1 MRSVAVA
8 AVSNIVQRSVRLYKA
23 CRSFYTRFDDR
34 FIVQASREA
43 SRPLLRAYTTFVVL
57 GIVLTRSNNFQT
69 CVHLAPTGTRY
80 ILQVDCWGFLFLAHG
95 GIEQARWSC
104 LPLAKLL
111 RMQFVGWCTIVGGH
125 ILSTWSYILSSG
137 RVNVNAIHTSHEP
150 YSIARL
156 IMSNIFDIPYRER
169 ILTRCQNKKTDGA
182 FLSIRTPSI
191 CQSYS
196 ILTF

>member
-8 AVSNIVQRSVRLYKA
+8 AVSNIVTCSVSLYKA
-23 CRSFYTRFDDR
+23 HRSLYTRFDDR
-34 FIVQASREA
+34 FIVQSSVGA
-43 SRPLLRAYTTFVVL
+43 SRPLLRACTMFVVF

-95 GIEQARWSC
+95 GIEQERWIC
-104 LPLAKLL
+104 LSLAKPL
-111 RMQFVGWCTIVGGH
+111 RMRFVGWCTIVGGH
-125 ILSTWSYILSSG
+125 VISAWSYTLSSG

-150 YSIARL
+150 YSIVRL

-169 ILTRCQNKKTDGA
+169 ILTPCQNKKTDGA

-191 CQSYS
+191 CQPYS
-196 ILTF
+196 ISTF